1 MADLN
6 FEIKL
11 KDVAAR
17 IGSLKINGRE

>member
-1 MADLN
+1 MANLN